1 MKRQIIHIN
10 GCPTGWNQ
18 LTTAQLEWLLTVYAR
33 FGSDPVM
40 LQTVALLG
48 LNDLK
53 VLREDAIDDDDEQ
66 FYLVR
71 EQKPGGLFARRSWR
85 TFPIS
90 ADTLRYF
97 GDVFMKFLHKPCTL
111 TRFPYPSLRVGWLHF
126 AGPGDRICRM
136 NWMQYS
142 DCARLHAD
150 YLTLDARVSKMEE
163 KGTTRK
169 QLRAAMRDRDEQ
181 LGYFL
186 SALFTPEGK
195 TYTQSQTTRHYRC
208 MMRLS
213 DTRKQLCLLY
223 WSGCMAYLQKQYR
236 YLFTDSGSGKSDNDP
251 LAQIASIQA
260 ILSDRLKM
268 DTSHI
273 CNEPAHVIL
282 RHLDTMQHEAKIHE
296 QAMNR
301 K

>member
-1 MKRQIIHIN
+1 MKRQIIHIT

-40 LQTVALLG
+40 LQTMALLG

-53 VLREDAIDDDDEQ
+53 VLRTPAIDADGEQ

-71 EQKPGGLFARRSWR
+71 EQKPGGIFARRGWR

-97 GDVFMKFLHKPCTL
+97 GDTFMKFLHKPCTL
-111 TRFPYPSLRVGWLHF
+111 TRFPYPSLRAGWHWF
-126 AGPGDRICRM
+126 TGPGDRICRM

-150 YLTLDARVSKMEE
+150 YLTLESRVAKMQE
-163 KGTTRK
+163 KGGPPK
-169 QLRAAMRDRDEQ
+169 ELRAAKRNRDEQ

-186 SALFTPEGK
+186 AALFTPKGK
-195 TYTQSQTTRHYRC
+195 TYMQNQSDCHYRR

-223 WSGCMAYLQKQYR
+223 WAGCMLYLQKQYR
-236 YLFTDSGSGKSDNDP
+236 YLFANSGSGKADNDP

-268 DTSHI
+268 DTLRI

-282 RHLDTMQHEAKIHE
+282 RHLDTMQHEAKLHE
-296 QAMNR
+296 QAMAKR
-301 K
+301 